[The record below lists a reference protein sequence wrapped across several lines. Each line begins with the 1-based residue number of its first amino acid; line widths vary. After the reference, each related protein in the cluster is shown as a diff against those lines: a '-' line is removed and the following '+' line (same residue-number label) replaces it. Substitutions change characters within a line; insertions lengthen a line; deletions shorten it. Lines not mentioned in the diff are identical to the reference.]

1 VVEPE
6 GARRQQ
12 GDEGPVTDRQKL
24 TNGIAPRVILATYA
38 LGGMGGVV
46 FTLLGMPLGML
57 LGSLLAVAGAA
68 SGGVRLF
75 GALPAV
81 PQAWRYVLMP
91 VIGVAIGGSFPAD
104 FLEQAARWWFTLA
117 ALVVFVP
124 VAHALA
130 YGLYRRV
137 GGIDARTAFFS
148 AMPGGFLEAL
158 EMGEKAGADVPML
171 LMLQF
176 LRLILCIVF
185 VPIAFALL
193 TGKVVGSGAG
203 LEWPGAEVPLM
214 ARDIAVLV
222 GAGVLGWWGAHRL
235 RFPAA
240 VLSGPLL
247 LSALA
252 HVTGLTSA
260 TPPGWLILITQWVV
274 GTALGSRFGAF
285 EGRRMWLALRLSA
298 LNVALVLMVAGVI
311 ALILAG
317 PVGEPVPAVILAF
330 APGGITE
337 MSLVALSLQMSAVYV
352 TMHHLLRI
360 VLAVIFARLG
370 MALLPKGDD

>member
-1 VVEPE
+1 MI
-6 GARRQQ
+6 
-12 GDEGPVTDRQKL
+12 DRERL
-24 TNGIAPRVILATYA
+24 TGGIALRVIFATYA
-38 LGGMGGVV
+38 LGAAGGVL
-46 FTLLGMPLGML
+46 FTLLGIPLGML
-57 LGSLLAVAGAA
+57 LGSLCAVAVAA
-68 SGGVRLF
+68 AGGLRVF
-75 GALPAV
+75 GAPPAV
-81 PQAWRYVLMP
+81 PQAWRYTLMP

-104 FLEQAARWWFTLA
+104 FIEQATRWWFTLA

-124 VAHALA
+124 LAHALA
-130 YGLYRRV
+130 YWLYRRV

-158 EMGEKAGADVPML
+158 EMGEKAGADVAML

-185 VPIAFALL
+185 VPIAFALV
-193 TGKVVGSGAG
+193 TGQVVGSGSG

-214 ARDIAVLV
+214 PSDIAVLV
-222 GAGVLGWWGAHRL
+222 GAGLLGWWGAHKL

-252 HVTGLTSA
+252 HVSGLTEA

-274 GTALGSRFGAF
+274 GTALGSRFAGF
-285 EGRRMWLALRLSA
+285 EHRRMWLALKLSA
-298 LNVALVLMVAGVI
+298 LNVALVLAI
-311 ALILAG
+311 AAIGALFLAS

-337 MSLVALSLQMSAVYV
+337 MSLVALSLQLSAVYV
-352 TMHHLLRI
+352 TMHHLIRI
-360 VLAVIFARLG
+360 VLAVIVARLAMG
-370 MALLPKGDD
+370 LLPQDDT